1 MQYLVSM
8 TTHVPDGTPEQ
19 TVDEVKARETA
30 HSAELAAQG
39 NILRLWRP
47 PLRPGEWRT
56 LGLFVAADADQL
68 EKVLSGMP
76 LRVWRNDEV
85 TPLAP
90 HPNDPAMR
98 ARTGVND
105 RSLSTG
111 TGDPEFLT
119 FFSIVI
125 PDGTTARAVADADAR
140 EAEQAAEWAVKGNLR
155 RLWALPGEG
164 RALGLWQADNP
175 AEMQAI
181 VSGLP
186 LDPWMTTETIA
197 LTPHPS
203 DPATQS

>member
-1 MQYLVSM
+1 M

-19 TVDEVKARETA
+19 SVDEVKAREA
-30 HSAELAAQG
+30 DHSAELAAQG

-47 PLRPGEWRT
+47 PMRPGEWRT

-68 EKVLSGMP
+68 EKVLAGMP
-76 LRVWRNDEV
+76 LRVWRSDEV

-125 PDGTTARAVADADAR
+125 PDGTTAQAVADADAR
-140 EAEQAAEWAVKGNLR
+140 EAEQAAAWAGKGKLR

-164 RALGLWQADNP
+164 RALGLWQAEGP

-181 VSGLP
+181 VKSLP

-203 DPATQS
+203 DPASKS